1 MKLYKEFLNLTELL
15 QKKVVLTMMMLFLLT
30 YNIFIAYIL
39 FV

>member
-15 QKKVVLTMMMLFLLT
+15 QKKVGLTMMMLFILA

>member
-15 QKKVVLTMMMLFLLT
+15 QKKVGLTMMLLILT

-39 FV
+39 FI

>member
-15 QKKVVLTMMMLFLLT
+15 QKKVGLTMMMLFILV

>member
-15 QKKVVLTMMMLFLLT
+15 QKKVGLTMMMLFLFA